1 MNSLFLKLASKEK
14 DIHDEFYDFILNL
27 EHVLRE
33 ITLRNRLVVLIY
45 ARNFIWL
52 TTAEVTPKDP
62 INTFHGHSQII
73 SDPIHIPLIFSF
85 GFYLFLTNQR
95 NLVIKAWVHPFTHP
109 NYHHETAS
117 MKCNLKIE

>member
-1 MNSLFLKLASKEK
+1 MNSLFLNLASKEK

-33 ITLRNRLVVLIY
+33 ITAWNRLVVLIY

-52 TTAEVTPKDP
+52 TTTEVTPKDAL
-62 INTFHGHSQII
+62 NAFHDHIQII
-73 SDPIHIPLIFSF
+73 SDPIHILLIFSF

-109 NYHHETAS
+109 NYHHEIAS
-117 MKCNLKIE
+117 VKCNLKIE